1 MLELANTMG
10 TLKAEASVGQVLF
23 GGGLYSAGVMRHG
36 PGKLPPLAVLTE
48 VSNPEKLDSEARGR
62 RAASDGMV
70 VFRGADGAAAMPV
83 EVIGEL
89 KRVRTLADVH
99 AVLKDGVVQ
108 TIALAGKP
116 HQFESMICHQPEV
129 PLKSYFKFEICR
141 DVVNGSHRD
150 GAGKVAPTSHWQ
162 FEPIALAQ
170 QRGLVLVAV
179 LPEGP
184 GSKVA
189 IGPYAFADLAVAEMK
204 MPEGM
209 TLRVSGIKSQG
220 WHIAADGS
228 IALAWLSYCV
238 QE

>member
-1 MLELANTMG
+1 
-10 TLKAEASVGQVLF
+10 
-23 GGGLYSAGVMRHG
+23 
-36 PGKLPPLAVLTE
+36 
-48 VSNPEKLDSEARGR
+48 
-62 RAASDGMV
+62 
-70 VFRGADGAAAMPV
+70 
-83 EVIGEL
+83 
-89 KRVRTLADVH
+89 
-99 AVLKDGVVQ
+99 
-108 TIALAGKP
+108 
-116 HQFESMICHQPEV
+116 MICHQPEV
-129 PLKSYFKFEICR
+129 PLKSYFEICR

-150 GAGKVAPTSHWQ
+150 SDGAGKVAPTSQ

-204 MPEGM
+204 MPEGV